1 VQLDAYPKRLDDQL
15 LDFVLQQPL
24 AVPSAGVRARR
35 DDSANPRLHLEPPL
49 VNEVLNDLMC
59 GVGVDLQLRRQCA
72 DRRKGLTWLKLATD
86 ERLRRGKYHLV
97 EDGLSR
103 LKGESEECHSHNV
116 TDVTDWCQTVRKTPG
131 DGRTSNHSEER
142 YRALFRD
149 A

>member
-1 VQLDAYPKRLDDQL
+1 MLVVSKGDDQL
-15 LDFVLQQPL
+15 LNLVLQQTL
-24 AVPSAGVRARR
+24 AVPSAGVRACR
-35 DDSANPRLHLEPPL
+35 DNRADPRLHVEPPL

-59 GVGVDLQLRRQCA
+59 GVGVDFQLGRQCA

-103 LKGESEECHSHNV
+103 LKGESEECHSQNV

-131 DGRTSNHSEER
+131 GGRISNHSEER